1 MTVFRSRNV
10 LIAAALAAP
19 LTLGAW
25 TAMAQDRPG
34 PGPGPGSEPRESR
47 MLQMLDTDDSGGITM
62 DEIAAEHGRLV
73 VAADVDGDGA
83 LSVDE
88 FRRRG
93 HLFQSLATTTL
104 FDLIDADGNG
114 LLTPAE
120 LNAPSERWFGRY
132 DANDDGVMD
141 GDELPQR
148 GDGRRGR
155 R

>member
-1 MTVFRSRNV
+1 MTLFRSLNV

-34 PGPGPGSEPRESR
+34 PGPAGEPRESR
-47 MLQMLDTDDSGGITM
+47 MLRMLDTDDSGGITM
-62 DEIAAEHGRLV
+62 DEITAEHGRLV
-73 VAADVDGDGA
+73 VASDVDGDGA

-104 FDLIDADGNG
+104 FDLIDADGDG

-132 DANDDGVMD
+132 DANGDGVMD

>member
-1 MTVFRSRNV
+1 MTLFRSRTV
-10 LIAAALAAP
+10 LIAAALATP

-25 TAMAQDRPG
+25 TVAAQDRPG
-34 PGPGPGSEPRESR
+34 PGPGGGGPWHESR

-62 DEIAAEHGRLV
+62 DEITAEHGRLV
-73 VAADVDGDGA
+73 AAADVDGDGA
-83 LSVDE
+83 LSADE

-104 FDLIDADGNG
+104 FDLIDADGDG
-114 LLTPAE
+114 LLTSAE

-132 DANDDGVMD
+132 DVDGDGVMD
-141 GDELPQR
+141 ADELPQR